1 VGKWRPSALTDIQ
14 RLLSEEFAL
23 LDGEHQRK
31 LQELL
36 ISPFQV
42 PVLDCPGETVYV
54 VGKRGEF
61 VLYWSDVEEGWEWEE
76 LGKNGGLASRGCNQ
90 FKLNHITHQLFGEPR

>member
-1 VGKWRPSALTDIQ
+1 MGKWEASTLTQ
-14 RLLSEEFAL
+14 VQCLLSKEFAL
-23 LDGEHQRK
+23 LDASHQRD

-54 VGKRGEF
+54 VAKRGEF
-61 VLYWSDVEEGWEWEE
+61 VLYWSDVDEGWEWE
-76 LGKNGGLASRGCNQ
+76 LLDKNGALESRGCNQ
-90 FKLNHITHQLFGEPR
+90 FKLSHITHQLFGDPR